1 MSKKSIPKSVK
12 KEATQIIAD
21 YNAELYQYAGIAFL
35 ARFKNDQLYLDR
47 KEENGKISPMARLTY
62 GGAIDNW
69 DFAIYRWS
77 IEDYDPDE
85 DFFPGSEHVNGTIR
99 GAIKATELAYPL

>member
-1 MSKKSIPKSVK
+1 MSTKGIPESIRV
-12 KEATQIIAD
+12 EAKQIID
-21 YNAELYQYAGIAFL
+21 NYNSEIYQFSKIKVI
-35 ARFKNDQLYLDR
+35 ARFKNDELFLGR
-47 KEENGKISPMARLTY
+47 REENGKISPMARLTY